1 MRPENNLQVKLP
13 SESRCVCMQ
22 VIWKRKKNK
31 LHMLLSQVEASPDT
45 QSDQL
50 CDDESSQSG
59 EELPGAKQTSQSIQN
74 PQTIIPSALIMEMQF
89 PKHETEDLL
98 HHFNLFV
105 YFLWSIYLC
114 LMLMGFYGGDM
125 LLA

>member
-1 MRPENNLQVKLP
+1 
-13 SESRCVCMQ
+13 
-22 VIWKRKKNK
+22 
-31 LHMLLSQVEASPDT
+31 MLFAQVEASPDT

-50 CDDESSQSG
+50 DDESSQRG
-59 EELPGAKQTSQSIQN
+59 EELPGAKQTSQSIQK

-89 PKHETEDLL
+89 PKHEAEDLL

-114 LMLMGFYGGDM
+114 LMLMGFY
-125 LLA
+125 